1 MGVRV
6 PPFAPNLRR
15 QGSARTFFN
24 QDFVSHANITRNARG
39 LERRL
44 NVAVPIADIEGEVKK
59 RLTRLARTVKVAGF
73 RPGKAPLR
81 MLDQQYGPQVRSD
94 VISERVQSTFND
106 AIRAQNL
113 RVAGTPRIEPQRG
126 DQPATGTLEFS
137 AVFEVYP
144 EVQIGDVAEHRDHA
158 AASPRSRRRTSIA
171 RSKCCASSER
181 RIRAVERAAQS
192 GDRVHVDFTG
202 TIDGVEFAGRPGAR
216 FSDRARRR
224 TDAAGIRGGGDRRAT
239 AGDTQDVPADVSRR
253 LPRPGSRRQGS
264 AVHVDR
270 HRVEAPRLPALDSE
284 FAKAFGIASGNVDD
298 LRREVE
304 ANLRL
309 ELKRKVEATVKAQA
323 LSGLRQQ
330 ATFAVPKALVDSEAQ
345 ALRQRTLAN
354 LREQPNVKPENL
366 ELSLDVFRPQAE
378 ERVALGLIIA
388 ELVRSEQLHA
398 KPEQIKAL
406 VTETAQTYE
415 QPDAVVRWH
424 YEKPERL
431 RDFEAMALEQ
441 NVVDWILARAK
452 VTDEPTT
459 FEAIMGQRAGA

>member
-1 MGVRV
+1 MQTSLETLG
-6 PPFAPNLRR
+6 A
-15 QGSARTFFN
+15 
-24 QDFVSHANITRNARG
+24 

-44 NVAVPIADIEGEVKK
+44 NVAVPIAEIEGEVKK

-81 MLDQQYGPQVRSD
+81 MLDQQYGSQVRSD

-106 AIRAQNL
+106 AIRSQNL

-126 DQPATGTLEFS
+126 DQPATETLEFS

-144 EVQIGDVAEHRDHA
+144 EVQIGQVEDIAITRPLAEVTPQDID
-158 AASPRSRRRTSIA
+158 RTLEVLRKQRTTYST
-171 RSKCCASSER
+171 
-181 RIRAVERAAQS
+181 VERAAQA

-202 TIDGVEFAGRPGAR
+202 TIDGVEF
-216 FSDRARRR
+216 
-224 TDAAGIRGGGDRRAT
+224 GGGQARDFPIVLGEGRMLPEFEAAIT
-239 AGDTQDVPADVSRR
+239 GAAAGDTREFPLTFPADYHGREVAGKEERFT
-253 LPRPGSRRQGS
+253 LT
-264 AVHVDR
+264 V
-270 HRVEAPRLPALDSE
+270 HRVEAPEIPALDSE
-284 FAKAFGIASGNVDD
+284 FAKAFGIASASVDE

-309 ELKRKVEATVKAQA
+309 ELKRKVDAAVKAQA
-323 LSGLRQQ
+323 LSGLRQR
-330 ATFAVPKALVDSEAQ
+330 ATFAVPKALVDSEAH
-345 ALRQRTLAN
+345 ALRERTLAN

-366 ELSLDVFRPQAE
+366 DLSLDVFRPQAE

-388 ELVRSEQLHA
+388 ELVRNEQLHA
-398 KPEQIKAL
+398 KPEQIKTL

-431 RDFEAMALEQ
+431 RDFEAMVLEQ

-459 FEAIMGQRAGA
+459 FETIMGQRAGA

>member
-1 MGVRV
+1 MQTTLETLG
-6 PPFAPNLRR
+6 A
-15 QGSARTFFN
+15 
-24 QDFVSHANITRNARG
+24 

-94 VISERVQSTFND
+94 VISERVQSSFND
-106 AIRAQNL
+106 AIQSQKL
-113 RVAGTPRIEPQRG
+113 RVAGTPRIEPQRS
-126 DQPATGTLEFS
+126 DQPATETLEFS
-137 AVFEVYP
+137 AVFEIYP
-144 EVQIGDVAEHRDHA
+144 DVQIGPVADLAITRPVAEVTSQDVD
-158 AASPRSRRRTSIA
+158 RTLEVLRKQRTTYST
-171 RSKCCASSER
+171 
-181 RIRAVERAAQS
+181 VERAARS

-202 TIDGVEFAGRPGAR
+202 TIDGVEFAGGQAR
-216 FSDRARRR
+216 DFQIVLGEGRMLPEFE
-224 TDAAGIRGGGDRRAT
+224 AAATGAT
-239 AGDTQDVPADVSRR
+239 AGETREFPLVFPADYHGREVAGKEARFT
-253 LPRPGSRRQGS
+253 LT
-264 AVHVDR
+264 V
-270 HRVEAPRLPALDSE
+270 HRVEAPEVPALDSE
-284 FAKAFGIASGNVDD
+284 FAKAFGIASATVDD

-309 ELKRKVEATVKAQA
+309 ELKRKVDAAIKSQA
-323 LSGLRQQ
+323 LAGLRQR
-330 ATFAVPKALVDSEAQ
+330 ATFAVPKALVDSEAH
-345 ALRQRTLAN
+345 ALRERTLAN
-354 LREQPNVKPENL
+354 MREQPNVKPENL

-388 ELVRSEQLHA
+388 ELVRSEHLHA

-431 RDFEAMALEQ
+431 RDFEAVVLEQ

-452 VTDEPTT
+452 VTDEPAT

>member
-1 MGVRV
+1 MQTSLETLG
-6 PPFAPNLRR
+6 A
-15 QGSARTFFN
+15 
-24 QDFVSHANITRNARG
+24 

-44 NVAVPIADIEGEVKK
+44 NVAVPIAEIEGEVKK

-81 MLDQQYGPQVRSD
+81 MLDQQYGSQVRSD

-106 AIRAQNL
+106 AIRSQNL

-126 DQPATGTLEFS
+126 DQPATETLEFS

-144 EVQIGDVAEHRDHA
+144 EVQIGQVEDIAITRPLAEVTPQDID
-158 AASPRSRRRTSIA
+158 RTLEVLRKQRTTYST
-171 RSKCCASSER
+171 
-181 RIRAVERAAQS
+181 VERAAQA

-202 TIDGVEFAGRPGAR
+202 TIDGVEFAGGQARDFPIVLGEGRMLPEFEAAITGA
-216 FSDRARRR
+216 
-224 TDAAGIRGGGDRRAT
+224 AAGDAREFPLT
-239 AGDTQDVPADVSRR
+239 VPADYHGREVAGKEARFT
-253 LPRPGSRRQGS
+253 LT
-264 AVHVDR
+264 V
-270 HRVEAPRLPALDSE
+270 HRVEAPETPALDSE
-284 FAKAFGIASGNVDD
+284 FAKAFGIASASIDD

-309 ELKRKVEATVKAQA
+309 ELKRKVDAAVKAQA
-323 LSGLRQQ
+323 LSGLRQR
-330 ATFAVPKALVDSEAQ
+330 ATFAVPKALVDSEAH
-345 ALRQRTLAN
+345 ALRERTLAN

-366 ELSLDVFRPQAE
+366 DLSLDVFRPQAE

-388 ELVRSEQLHA
+388 ELVRNEQLHA
-398 KPEQIKAL
+398 KPEQIKTL

-431 RDFEAMALEQ
+431 RDFEAMVLEQ
-441 NVVDWILARAK
+441 NVVDWILARAT

-459 FEAIMGQRAGA
+459 FETVMGQRTGA

>member
-1 MGVRV
+1 MQTSLETLG
-6 PPFAPNLRR
+6 A
-15 QGSARTFFN
+15 
-24 QDFVSHANITRNARG
+24 

-44 NVAVPIADIEGEVKK
+44 NVAVPIAEIEGEVKK

-81 MLDQQYGPQVRSD
+81 MLDQQYGSQVRSD

-106 AIRAQNL
+106 AIRSQNL

-126 DQPATGTLEFS
+126 DQPATETLEFS

-144 EVQIGDVAEHRDHA
+144 EVQIGQVEDIAITRPLAEVTPQDID
-158 AASPRSRRRTSIA
+158 RTLEVLRKQRTTYST
-171 RSKCCASSER
+171 
-181 RIRAVERAAQS
+181 VERAAQA

-202 TIDGVEFAGRPGAR
+202 TIDGVEFAGGQARDFPIVLGEGRMLPEFEAAITGA
-216 FSDRARRR
+216 A
-224 TDAAGIRGGGDRRAT
+224 
-239 AGDTQDVPADVSRR
+239 AGDTREFPLTFPADYHGREVAGKEARFT
-253 LPRPGSRRQGS
+253 LT
-264 AVHVDR
+264 V
-270 HRVEAPRLPALDSE
+270 HRVEAPETPALDSE
-284 FAKAFGIASGNVDD
+284 FAKAFGIASASVDD

-309 ELKRKVEATVKAQA
+309 ELKRKVDAAVKAQA
-323 LSGLRQQ
+323 LSGLRQR
-330 ATFAVPKALVDSEAQ
+330 ATFAVPKALVDSEAH
-345 ALRQRTLAN
+345 ALRERTLAN

-366 ELSLDVFRPQAE
+366 DLSLDVFRPQAE

-388 ELVRSEQLHA
+388 ELVRNEQLHA
-398 KPEQIKAL
+398 KPEQIKTL

-431 RDFEAMALEQ
+431 RDFEAMVLEQ
-441 NVVDWILARAK
+441 NVVDWILARAT

-459 FEAIMGQRAGA
+459 FETVMGQRAGA

>member
-1 MGVRV
+1 MQTSLETLG
-6 PPFAPNLRR
+6 A
-15 QGSARTFFN
+15 
-24 QDFVSHANITRNARG
+24 

-44 NVAVPIADIEGEVKK
+44 NVAVPIAEIEGEVKK

-81 MLDQQYGPQVRSD
+81 MLDQQYGSQVRSD

-106 AIRAQNL
+106 AIRSQNL

-126 DQPATGTLEFS
+126 DQPATETLEFS

-144 EVQIGDVAEHRDHA
+144 EVQIGQVEDIAITRPLAEVTPQDID
-158 AASPRSRRRTSIA
+158 RTLEVLRKQRTTYST
-171 RSKCCASSER
+171 
-181 RIRAVERAAQS
+181 VERAAQA

-202 TIDGVEFAGRPGAR
+202 TIDGVEFAGGQARDFPIVLGEGRMLPEFEAAITGA
-216 FSDRARRR
+216 A
-224 TDAAGIRGGGDRRAT
+224 
-239 AGDTQDVPADVSRR
+239 AGDTREFPLTFPADYHGREVAGKEARFT
-253 LPRPGSRRQGS
+253 LT
-264 AVHVDR
+264 V
-270 HRVEAPRLPALDSE
+270 HRVEAPETPALDSE
-284 FAKAFGIASGNVDD
+284 FAKAFGIASASVDD

-309 ELKRKVEATVKAQA
+309 ELKRKVDAAIKAQA
-323 LSGLRQQ
+323 LSGLRQR
-330 ATFAVPKALVDSEAQ
+330 ATFAVPKALVDSEAH
-345 ALRQRTLAN
+345 ALRERTLAN

-366 ELSLDVFRPQAE
+366 DLSLDVFRPQAE

-388 ELVRSEQLHA
+388 ELVRNEQLHA
-398 KPEQIKAL
+398 KPEQIKTL

-431 RDFEAMALEQ
+431 RDFEAMVLEQ

-452 VTDEPTT
+452 VTDEPAT
-459 FEAIMGQRAGA
+459 FETIMGQRAGA

>member
-1 MGVRV
+1 MQTSLETLG
-6 PPFAPNLRR
+6 A
-15 QGSARTFFN
+15 
-24 QDFVSHANITRNARG
+24 

-44 NVAVPIADIEGEVKK
+44 NVAVPIAEIEGEVKK

-81 MLDQQYGPQVRSD
+81 MLDQQYGSQVRSD

-106 AIRAQNL
+106 AIRSQNL

-126 DQPATGTLEFS
+126 DQPATETLEFS

-144 EVQIGDVAEHRDHA
+144 EVQIGQVEDIAITRPLAEVTPQDID
-158 AASPRSRRRTSIA
+158 RTLEVLRKQRTTYST
-171 RSKCCASSER
+171 
-181 RIRAVERAAQS
+181 VERAAQA

-202 TIDGVEFAGRPGAR
+202 TIDGVEFAGGQARDFPIVLGEGRMLPEFEAAITGA
-216 FSDRARRR
+216 A
-224 TDAAGIRGGGDRRAT
+224 
-239 AGDTQDVPADVSRR
+239 AGDTREFPLTFPADYHGREVAGKEARFT
-253 LPRPGSRRQGS
+253 LT
-264 AVHVDR
+264 V
-270 HRVEAPRLPALDSE
+270 HRVEAPETPALDSE
-284 FAKAFGIASGNVDD
+284 FAKAFGIASASVDD

-309 ELKRKVEATVKAQA
+309 ELKRKVDAAVKAQA
-323 LSGLRQQ
+323 LSGLRQR
-330 ATFAVPKALVDSEAQ
+330 ATFAVPKALVDSEAH
-345 ALRQRTLAN
+345 ALRERTLAN

-366 ELSLDVFRPQAE
+366 DLSLDVFRPQAE

-388 ELVRSEQLHA
+388 ELVRNEQLHA
-398 KPEQIKAL
+398 KPEQIKTL

-431 RDFEAMALEQ
+431 RDFEAMVLEQ

-459 FEAIMGQRAGA
+459 FETIMGQRAGA

>member
-1 MGVRV
+1 MQTSLETLG
-6 PPFAPNLRR
+6 A
-15 QGSARTFFN
+15 
-24 QDFVSHANITRNARG
+24 

-44 NVAVPIADIEGEVKK
+44 NVAVPIAEIEGEVKK

-81 MLDQQYGPQVRSD
+81 MLDQQYGSQVRSD

-106 AIRAQNL
+106 AIRSQNL

-126 DQPATGTLEFS
+126 DQPATETLEFS

-144 EVQIGDVAEHRDHA
+144 EVQIGQVEDIAITRPLAEVTPQDID
-158 AASPRSRRRTSIA
+158 RTLEVLRKQRTTYST
-171 RSKCCASSER
+171 
-181 RIRAVERAAQS
+181 VERAAQA

-202 TIDGVEFAGRPGAR
+202 TIDGVEFAGGQARDFPIVLGEGRMLPEFEAAITGA
-216 FSDRARRR
+216 A
-224 TDAAGIRGGGDRRAT
+224 
-239 AGDTQDVPADVSRR
+239 AGDTREFPLTFPADYHGREVAGKEARFT
-253 LPRPGSRRQGS
+253 LT
-264 AVHVDR
+264 V
-270 HRVEAPRLPALDSE
+270 HRVEAPETPALDSE
-284 FAKAFGIASGNVDD
+284 FAKAFGIASASIDD

-309 ELKRKVEATVKAQA
+309 ELKRKVDAAIKAQA
-323 LSGLRQQ
+323 LSGLRQR
-330 ATFAVPKALVDSEAQ
+330 ATFAVPKALVDSEAH
-345 ALRQRTLAN
+345 ALRERTLAN
-354 LREQPNVKPENL
+354 LREKPNVKPENL
-366 ELSLDVFRPQAE
+366 DLSLDVFRPQAE

-388 ELVRSEQLHA
+388 ELVRNEQLHA
-398 KPEQIKAL
+398 KPEQIKTL

-431 RDFEAMALEQ
+431 RDFEAMVLEQ

-459 FEAIMGQRAGA
+459 FETVMGQRAGA

>member
-1 MGVRV
+1 MQTSLETLG
-6 PPFAPNLRR
+6 A
-15 QGSARTFFN
+15 
-24 QDFVSHANITRNARG
+24 

-44 NVAVPIADIEGEVKK
+44 NVAVPIAEIEGEVKK

-81 MLDQQYGPQVRSD
+81 MLDQQYGSQVRSD

-106 AIRAQNL
+106 AIRSQNL

-126 DQPATGTLEFS
+126 DQPATETLEFS

-144 EVQIGDVAEHRDHA
+144 EVQIGQVEDIAITRPLAEVTPQDID
-158 AASPRSRRRTSIA
+158 RTLEVLRKQRTTYST
-171 RSKCCASSER
+171 
-181 RIRAVERAAQS
+181 VERAAQA

-202 TIDGVEFAGRPGAR
+202 TIDGVEFAGGQARDFPIVLGEGRMLPEFEAAITGA
-216 FSDRARRR
+216 A
-224 TDAAGIRGGGDRRAT
+224 
-239 AGDTQDVPADVSRR
+239 AGDTREFPLTFPADYHGREVAGKEARFT
-253 LPRPGSRRQGS
+253 LT
-264 AVHVDR
+264 V
-270 HRVEAPRLPALDSE
+270 HRVEAPEIPALDSE
-284 FAKAFGIASGNVDD
+284 FAKAFGIASASVDD

-304 ANLRL
+304 SNLRL
-309 ELKRKVEATVKAQA
+309 ELKRKVDAAVKAQA
-323 LSGLRQQ
+323 LSGLRQR
-330 ATFAVPKALVDSEAQ
+330 ATFAVPKALVDSEAH
-345 ALRQRTLAN
+345 ALRERTLAN

-366 ELSLDVFRPQAE
+366 DLSLDVFRPQAE

-388 ELVRSEQLHA
+388 ELVRNEQLHA
-398 KPEQIKAL
+398 KPEQIKTL

-431 RDFEAMALEQ
+431 RDFEAMVLEQ

-459 FEAIMGQRAGA
+459 FETIMGQRAGA

>member
-1 MGVRV
+1 MQTSLETLG
-6 PPFAPNLRR
+6 A
-15 QGSARTFFN
+15 
-24 QDFVSHANITRNARG
+24 

-44 NVAVPIADIEGEVKK
+44 NVAVPIAEIEGEVKK

-81 MLDQQYGPQVRSD
+81 MLDQQYGSQVRSD

-106 AIRAQNL
+106 AIRSQNL

-126 DQPATGTLEFS
+126 DQPATETLEFS

-144 EVQIGDVAEHRDHA
+144 EVQIGQVEDIAITRPLAEVTPQDID
-158 AASPRSRRRTSIA
+158 RTLEVLRKQRTTYST
-171 RSKCCASSER
+171 
-181 RIRAVERAAQS
+181 VQRAAQA

-202 TIDGVEFAGRPGAR
+202 TIDGVEFAGGQARDFPIVLGEGRMLPEFEAAITGA
-216 FSDRARRR
+216 A
-224 TDAAGIRGGGDRRAT
+224 
-239 AGDTQDVPADVSRR
+239 AGDTREFPLTFPADYHGREVAGKEARFT
-253 LPRPGSRRQGS
+253 LT
-264 AVHVDR
+264 V
-270 HRVEAPRLPALDSE
+270 HRVEAPETPALDSE
-284 FAKAFGIASGNVDD
+284 FAKAFGIASASVDD

-309 ELKRKVEATVKAQA
+309 ELKRKVDAAVKAQA
-323 LSGLRQQ
+323 LSGLRQR
-330 ATFAVPKALVDSEAQ
+330 ATFAVPKALVDSEAH
-345 ALRQRTLAN
+345 ALRERTLAN

-366 ELSLDVFRPQAE
+366 DLSLDVFRPQAE

-388 ELVRSEQLHA
+388 ELVRNEQLHA
-398 KPEQIKAL
+398 KPEQIKTL

-431 RDFEAMALEQ
+431 RDFEAMVLEQ

-459 FEAIMGQRAGA
+459 FETIMGQRAGA

>member
-1 MGVRV
+1 MQTSLETLG
-6 PPFAPNLRR
+6 A
-15 QGSARTFFN
+15 
-24 QDFVSHANITRNARG
+24 

-44 NVAVPIADIEGEVKK
+44 NVAVPIADIEGEVRK

-81 MLDQQYGPQVRSD
+81 MLDQQYGSQVRSD
-94 VISERVQSTFND
+94 VITERVQSSFND
-106 AIRAQNL
+106 AIRSQNL

-126 DQPATGTLEFS
+126 DQPATETLEFS

-144 EVQIGDVAEHRDHA
+144 DVKVDRVEDIAITRPLAEVTPQDID
-158 AASPRSRRRTSIA
+158 RTLEVLRKQRTTYST
-171 RSKCCASSER
+171 
-181 RIRAVERAAQS
+181 VERAAQA

-202 TIDGVEFAGRPGAR
+202 TIDGVEFPGGQARDFPIVLGEGRMLPEFDAAVTGASAGETREFSLTFPADYHGREVAGKEAR
-216 FSDRARRR
+216 F
-224 TDAAGIRGGGDRRAT
+224 TLT
-239 AGDTQDVPADVSRR
+239 V
-253 LPRPGSRRQGS
+253 
-264 AVHVDR
+264 
-270 HRVEAPRLPALDSE
+270 HRVEAPEVPALDSE
-284 FAKAFGIASGNVDD
+284 FAKAFGIASASVED

-309 ELKRKVEATVKAQA
+309 ELKRKVDAAVKAQA
-323 LSGLRQQ
+323 LSGLRQRV
-330 ATFAVPKALVDSEAQ
+330 TFAVPKALVDSEAH
-345 ALRQRTLAN
+345 ALRERTLAN

-366 ELSLDVFRPQAE
+366 DLSLDVFRPQAE

-388 ELVRSEQLHA
+388 ELVRNEQLHA
-398 KPEQIKAL
+398 KPEQIKTL

-424 YEKPERL
+424 YEKAERL
-431 RDFEAMALEQ
+431 RDFEAMVLEQ

-459 FEAIMGQRAGA
+459 FETVMGQRAGA

>member
-1 MGVRV
+1 MQTSLETLG
-6 PPFAPNLRR
+6 A
-15 QGSARTFFN
+15 
-24 QDFVSHANITRNARG
+24 

-44 NVAVPIADIEGEVKK
+44 NVAVPIAEIEGEVKK

-81 MLDQQYGPQVRSD
+81 MLDQQYGSQVRSD

-106 AIRAQNL
+106 AIRSQNL

-126 DQPATGTLEFS
+126 DQPATETLEFS

-144 EVQIGDVAEHRDHA
+144 EVQIGQVEDIAITRPLAEVTPPDID
-158 AASPRSRRRTSIA
+158 RTLEVLRKQRTTYST
-171 RSKCCASSER
+171 
-181 RIRAVERAAQS
+181 VERAAQA

-202 TIDGVEFAGRPGAR
+202 TIDGVEFAGGQARDFPIVLGEGRMLPEFEAAITGA
-216 FSDRARRR
+216 A
-224 TDAAGIRGGGDRRAT
+224 
-239 AGDTQDVPADVSRR
+239 AGDTREFPLTFPADYHGREVAGKEARFT
-253 LPRPGSRRQGS
+253 LT
-264 AVHVDR
+264 V
-270 HRVEAPRLPALDSE
+270 HRVEAPETPALDSE
-284 FAKAFGIASGNVDD
+284 FAKAFGIASASVDD

-309 ELKRKVEATVKAQA
+309 ELKRKVDAAIKAQA
-323 LSGLRQQ
+323 LSGLRQR
-330 ATFAVPKALVDSEAQ
+330 ATFAVPKALVDSEAH
-345 ALRQRTLAN
+345 ALRERTLAN

-366 ELSLDVFRPQAE
+366 DLSLDVFRPQAE

-388 ELVRSEQLHA
+388 ELVRNEQLHA
-398 KPEQIKAL
+398 KPEQIKTL

-431 RDFEAMALEQ
+431 RDFEAMVLEQ
-441 NVVDWILARAK
+441 NVVDWILARAT

-459 FEAIMGQRAGA
+459 FETVMGQRTGA